1 MTISGKYEGKN
12 IYSNL
17 TRIGI
22 KEEDK
27 YLLKCK
33 DWDNFY
39 KIILI
44 PNFAAF
50 FKILTINIWWNQNI
64 IKILLTISGK
74 YKGKYILSNLTRIG
88 IKEKR
93 NIYWNAKIGIKEE
106 EKIYKI
112 IIFPNFAAFFKISSI
127 NIWWNQKYNCDII
140 DNKWQ
145 I

>member
-1 MTISGKYEGKN
+1 
-12 IYSNL
+12 
-17 TRIGI
+17 
-22 KEEDK
+22 
-27 YLLKCK
+27 LKCK

-39 KIILI
+39 KIILF

-64 IKILLTISGK
+64 IKILLTINGK

-112 IIFPNFAAFFKISSI
+112 ILFPNFAAFFKISSI

>member
-1 MTISGKYEGKN
+1 MIEILLTISGKYEGKN

-22 KEEDK
+22 KEEK

-44 PNFAAF
+44 PNFATF

-64 IKILLTISGK
+64 IEILLTISGK
-74 YKGKYILSNLTRIG
+74 YEGEKYLFQFNENRNKRIG
-88 IKEKR
+88 
-93 NIYWNAKIGIKEE
+93 NIYWNARIGI
-106 EKIYKI
+106 
-112 IIFPNFAAFFKISSI
+112 IFIK
-127 NIWWNQKYNCDII
+127 
-140 DNKWQ
+140 
-145 I
+145 

>member
-1 MTISGKYEGKN
+1 
-12 IYSNL
+12 
-17 TRIGI
+17 
-22 KEEDK
+22 
-27 YLLKCK
+27 LKCK

-44 PNFAAF
+44 PNFATF
-50 FKILTINIWWNQNI
+50 FKILSINIWWNQNMI
-64 IKILLTISGK
+64 EILLTISGK
-74 YKGKYILSNLTRIG
+74 YKGKYIYSNLTRIG

-106 EKIYKI
+106 RKYIKFAFYRINPEFRH
-112 IIFPNFAAFFKISSI
+112 IFQDFNNKYLMKSKYD
-127 NIWWNQKYNCDII
+127 WNII

>member
-1 MTISGKYEGKN
+1 MRIGIKEEEKYLLKCKNWDNFYKIILIPNFATFFKILSINIWWNQNMIEILLTISGKYKEKY
-12 IYSNL
+12 ILSNL

-22 KEEDK
+22 KEEK

-44 PNFAAF
+44 PNFATF
-50 FKILTINIWWNQNI
+50 FKILTINIWWNQ
-64 IKILLTISGK
+64 
-74 YKGKYILSNLTRIG
+74 
-88 IKEKR
+88 
-93 NIYWNAKIGIKEE
+93 
-106 EKIYKI
+106 
-112 IIFPNFAAFFKISSI
+112 
-127 NIWWNQKYNCDII
+127 KYNWDII

>member
-1 MTISGKYEGKN
+1 MTINGKYKGKY

-44 PNFAAF
+44 PNFATF
-50 FKILTINIWWNQNI
+50 FKISTINIWWNQNI
-64 IKILLTISGK
+64 IAILLTISGK
-74 YKGKYILSNLTRIG
+74 YKEKYILSNLTRIG

-93 NIYWNAKIGIKEE
+93 NIYWNARIGI
-106 EKIYKI
+106 
-112 IIFPNFAAFFKISSI
+112 IFIK
-127 NIWWNQKYNCDII
+127 
-140 DNKWQ
+140 
-145 I
+145 